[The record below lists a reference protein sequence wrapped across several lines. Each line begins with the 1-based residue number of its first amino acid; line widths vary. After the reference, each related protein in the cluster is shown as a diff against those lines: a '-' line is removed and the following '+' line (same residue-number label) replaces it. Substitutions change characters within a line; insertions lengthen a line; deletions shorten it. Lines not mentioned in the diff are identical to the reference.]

1 MSRKNLAP
9 DYWNDALDYL
19 SRKDEVMG
27 EIIARYK
34 GETLSSRGTAYYT
47 LVRSIVGQQISV
59 KAAASVWNR
68 LEQAAGK
75 VLPDQIMRMNDA
87 ELRACGL
94 SAQKVKYMRG
104 LSEFFAGEGKG
115 LLWPDLHDD
124 EVTEKLL
131 ALKGIGVWTVQMFKI
146 FHLLRP
152 DEFPIKD
159 IGLQKAIHKHYGQ
172 SRKKPLTLPQMEKH
186 AVKLWKPYRTVATWY
201 LWRSLDPEP
210 VEY

>member
-1 MSRKNLAP
+1 M
-9 DYWNDALDYL
+9 D
-19 SRKDEVMG
+19 
-27 EIIARYK
+27 EIIMRYK
-34 GETLSSRGTAYYT
+34 GETLNSRGTAYYT

-68 LEQAAGK
+68 LERAAGK
-75 VLPDQIMRMNDA
+75 VLPEQILKMTDA
-87 ELRACGL
+87 ELRGCGL
-94 SAQKVKYMRG
+94 SAQKVKYMWG
-104 LSEFFAGEGKG
+104 LSEYFAKEGHR
-115 LLWPDLHDD
+115 LRWPELHDD

-131 ALKGIGVWTVQMFKI
+131 ALKGIGIWTVQMFKI

-172 SRKKPLTLPQMEKH
+172 GRKKPLSLMQMEKQ
-186 AVKLWKPYRTVATWY
+186 AEKLWKPYRTVATWY